1 MRPTG
6 ARIVS
11 LLLVG
16 MTGCATIMTGTTE
29 SVSINTD
36 PIGAKVELSNGST
49 CLTPCNISVPKKGTI
64 QVTIRKDGCR
74 THTTAL
80 IPTLSGTGVV
90 LGGLIDYGTGAV
102 YHHQPNPLFV
112 HLDCDPSVFQKD
124 APEAQPH
131 KGNNILD

>member
-1 MRPTG
+1 MRNLRHKG
-6 ARIVS
+6 GLLCS
-11 LLLVG
+11 LALIG
-16 MTGCATIMTGTTE
+16 MIGCATITTGTTE

-49 CLTPCNISVPKKGTI
+49 CSTPCNISVPKKGTI

-124 APEAQPH
+124 APEGAAT
-131 KGNNILD
+131 